1 TCTVLSAGVSARPA
15 ARFSPHAQL
24 SKVRRDQFVG
34 SLASPREHLGG
45 GPVDQVPVRVESIQK
60 TRFVL
65 HWSGVDLL
73 KRFNS
78 HEKRAFDRTHI
89 PPEPHRVASHIVAP
103 ALVGKNQIHRSRSL
117 VAIHSSV
124 GGTATPDAAKNASRD
139 VPTAGPDVGPVGSIK
154 SLSGTIR
161 SWISSRLLTR

>member
-34 SLASPREHLGG
+34 SLASPREYLGG
-45 GPVDQVPVRVESIQK
+45 GLVDQAPVRVESIQK

-65 HWSGVDLL
+65 HWSGVDLP

-89 PPEPHRVASHIVAP
+89 PPEPHHVASHIVAP
-103 ALVGKNQIHRSRSL
+103 AHVGKDQIHRSCAL
-117 VAIHSSV
+117 VA
-124 GGTATPDAAKNASRD
+124 N
-139 VPTAGPDVGPVGSIK
+139 
-154 SLSGTIR
+154 SLLDRRNSYTGRRQIR
-161 SWISSRLLTR
+161 HWRRVH